1 MNRTAKRLTAVVVP
15 VAALILAA
23 GGTAVAD
30 DPEFLNTKIAS
41 TDSGYQSGSA
51 SEHHGASTAGA
62 ETHTMLLE
70 TGADNSADDDDDSDD

>member
-15 VAALILAA
+15 VAALVLAA

-30 DPEFLNTKIAS
+30 DPEFLNTKIAT

-51 SEHHGASTAGA
+51 HEHHGASTTGA

-70 TGADNSADDDDDSDD
+70 TGADNENDEDSDD

>member
-15 VAALILAA
+15 VAALVLAA

-51 SEHHGASTAGA
+51 SHHHGGSAAGA
-62 ETHTMLLE
+62 ETHTMLVE
-70 TGADNSADDDDDSDD
+70 TGADNSSDDEDSDD